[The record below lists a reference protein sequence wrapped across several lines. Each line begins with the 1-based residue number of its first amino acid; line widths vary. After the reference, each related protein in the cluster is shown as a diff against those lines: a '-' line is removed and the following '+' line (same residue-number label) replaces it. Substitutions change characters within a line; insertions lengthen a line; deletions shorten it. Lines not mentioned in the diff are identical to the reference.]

1 MVPGGTSSVC
11 SASRLGKK
19 VCTRD
24 AAFLFSGTIELYS
37 FAKLL
42 QCQICTRARDGAQ
55 TGNVHGETAATAPR
69 TRTHAEKARDGLVP
83 AGPPPDA

>member
-1 MVPGGTSSVC
+1 MVHGGTSSVC
-11 SASRLGKK
+11 SASRLG
-19 VCTRD
+19 
-24 AAFLFSGTIELYS
+24 STIELYS